1 MSSTGPLN
9 LNWLSNV
16 IKPRTRSTEGD
27 AETPGTPSQGS
38 LASDKAA
45 LAPSQERYMAWT
57 DREPFNPVPDEPEAP
72 AAPKS
77 EAPPSNALE
86 LDWVTGSPSAG
97 SSGPNSASRAT
108 SAGLDVEWQTGNA
121 SSQPLGGSS
130 GTTPTPSSGG
140 LNVEWRSGNSPSG
153 LGGLQAGGG
162 QTSSS
167 AGLGVEWRSGN
178 TPSGQ
183 GGLQVGGG
191 RASSPSGLGVE
202 WRGGNSGLGASN
214 GSGTSGIGASSG
226 GGGRSGG
233 LDVGWSGNA
242 GGSGAISPP
251 PPETGSEIQPKPSPE
266 PETKAETKPP
276 AESESKPTDAAPL
289 NSAQLAEI
297 RQALVGPLPALPER
311 PTSDNW
317 QQNDLRNRAA
327 LIVGIRGDAAL
338 QAAFADW
345 ERLPNDLR
353 LEAGKRI
360 SALEGAAYGFEPAA
374 LKLDSGLRKPDYGYY
389 HPTEDAVHLS
399 ADTLSDLKEFV
410 NTVTHEQAHAYQWEK
425 AEDAKKGR
433 MPSSDPLYA
442 TAMSWHAN
450 YFNYVQ
456 PHQGYQA
463 YRSQPIEAHAF
474 AVGDAV
480 SAGVFS

>member
-16 IKPRTRSTEGD
+16 IKPRTRSTEGET
-27 AETPGTPSQGS
+27 ETPGTPSQGS
-38 LASDKAA
+38 LARDEAA

-57 DREPFNPVPDEPEAP
+57 DREPFNPVPADPEAP

-86 LDWVTGSPSAG
+86 LDWVSGSPSSG
-97 SSGPNSASRAT
+97 GSGPNSVSRET

-121 SSQPLGGSS
+121 TSQPLGSSS
-130 GTTPTPSSGG
+130 GNTSPPSSGG
-140 LNVEWRSGNSPSG
+140 LGVEWRSGNSPSSQG
-153 LGGLQAGGG
+153 SPQAGGG
-162 QTSSS
+162 QGSSS
-167 AGLGVEWRSGN
+167 QGLGVEWRSGN
-178 TPSGQ
+178 SPSGQ

-191 RASSPSGLGVE
+191 RASSSTGLGVE
-202 WRGGNSGLGASN
+202 WRGGN
-214 GSGTSGIGASSG
+214 
-226 GGGRSGG
+226 
-233 LDVGWSGNA
+233 A
-242 GGSGAISPP
+242 GGAGAISPP
-251 PPETGSEIQPKPSPE
+251 PPETNSESQPKPSPE

-276 AESESKPTDAAPL
+276 AGSASKPTDAAPL
-289 NSAQLAEI
+289 NSARLAKI

-345 ERLPNDLR
+345 DRLPNDLR

-374 LKLDSGLRKPDYGYY
+374 LKLDSGLSKPDYGYY

-442 TAMSWHAN
+442 TAMAWHAN

-463 YRSQPIEAHAF
+463 YRNQPIEAHAF